1 MLGRLAG
8 GVKRA
13 ASSRAAAQAVRKPV
27 SAHKPLTGPSSTS
40 RRLLVSTFG
49 ASTLAQRNYANVPAS
64 LRTLSENFLNGTNA
78 AYVEEMFEAWK
89 RDPSSVHLSWAA
101 FFKNLESGAAPG
113 EGWVMPPTLGT
124 SPHFMSAPSQQS
136 APQQAQS
143 FAGGDKLLEDHLK
156 VQLLIRAYQF
166 RGHELADLDPLKIS
180 VPGKPVELELSTYG
194 FSEADLDREF
204 FTYAAGLHTGL
215 LAGKTRRTLREIIS
229 ILDRAY
235 CGTIGVEYMHIRN
248 RERANWIRKRLELEV
263 TPEPSKDERLLIL
276 DRLLWATKFESFL
289 KSKWGST
296 KRYESLLFNFQPI
309 PTSFPHT
316 QTYFCGLFPSF
327 DSPLHSVSSAFAWS
341 ATILRNVVT
350 NEFIFMK

>member
-8 GVKRA
+8 GVKRVA
-13 ASSRAAAQAVRKPV
+13 ASRQSTLLSRKPAG
-27 SAHKPLTGPSSTS
+27 AHKTLAVPSLTS
-40 RRLLVSTFG
+40 RRVSAPIAVSKATVR
-49 ASTLAQRNYANVPAS
+49 SYANLPSS
-64 LRTLSENFLNGTNA
+64 LRQLSENFLNGTNA

-89 RDPSSVHLSWAA
+89 RDPSSVHLSWAT
-101 FFKNLESGAAPG
+101 FFKNLEAGAAPG

-124 SPHFMSAPSQQS
+124 SPHFMAAPTQQS
-136 APQQAQS
+136 AQQQAQS

-166 RGHELADLDPLKIS
+166 RGHELADLDPLKINNLS
-180 VPGKPVELELSTYG
+180 KPVELELSTYG
-194 FSEADLDREF
+194 FTEADLDREF

-248 RERANWIRKRLELEV
+248 RERANWIRKRLELDV
-263 TPEPSKDERLLIL
+263 TPEPSKEERLLIL
-276 DRLLWATKFESFL
+276 DRLVWATKFESFL

-296 KRYESLLFNFQPI
+296 KRYETPIFQLWPI
-309 PTSFPHT
+309 PPRFRTHKHTALFLVAFSFSLFLQSHLHL
-316 QTYFCGLFPSF
+316 CGL
-327 DSPLHSVSSAFAWS
+327 HS
-341 ATILRNVVT
+341 IPRNVV
-350 NEFIFMK
+350 NQDLFLLK